1 MLEGLGMIALEQRMG
16 EHGEAIAQDRRR
28 RQEAPVHG
36 EREGNQR
43 TQAQARADVME
54 GAGCPSSSR
63 PRCSLVPTFVRRLRR
78 LMLNTSSFLLASR
91 QWGCSRSAYPKD
103 ARSAALPCA
112 SELDDAAA
120 GGLRQRIGPPYRI
133 QLVQQRPDME
143 FSRMHGNAEPAG
155 GRLA

>member
-1 MLEGLGMIALEQRMG
+1 SLFAAQRLFA
-16 EHGEAIAQDRRR
+16 H
-28 RQEAPVHG
+28 P
-36 EREGNQR
+36 
-43 TQAQARADVME
+43 
-54 GAGCPSSSR
+54 PYSSSISPSMMTFRSVR
-63 PRCSLVPTFVRRLRR
+63 PRVSVTLAGSFSLSLRRPCDREVRTASSIARWPVIPTFLRNLRR
-78 LMLNTSSFLLASR
+78 LMLNTSSFMLASR

-143 FSRMHGNAEPAG
+143 F
-155 GRLA
+155 